1 MQDWLSNHPLVSY
14 VLILGCTIYIF
25 NKVFRVQQKRMP
37 IIKEIMVHLLM
48 AFGALV
54 LLVLQIDK
62 LPIIQ
67 CMGVAVLM
75 MMIWRARQFYDKM
88 KGRSGDDSSSGTGS
102 SQGTPNPTDNR

>member
-1 MQDWLSNHPLVSY
+1 MQEWLSTHPLVSY
-14 VLILGCTIYIF
+14 LLILGCTIYIF
-25 NKVFRVQQKRMP
+25 NKVFRVQKRMP
-37 IIKEIMVHLLM
+37 IIKEILVHLLM

-75 MMIWRARQFYDKM
+75 MMLLRARQFYDKW
-88 KGRSGDDSSSGTGS
+88 KGRSDTEDGSAASGQTKP
-102 SQGTPNPTDNR
+102 TPNPTDNR